1 MFVARI
7 RHIHTLSIFLRELFI
22 NVQSLTGIR
31 SLVMSRQN
39 VILLIELS
47 GSNRYIN
54 LANLT
59 GRK

>member
-1 MFVARI
+1 
-7 RHIHTLSIFLRELFI
+7 
-22 NVQSLTGIR
+22 
-31 SLVMSRQN
+31 VMSRQN